1 MSAKVCIR
9 DCFISVGDDL
19 ISIKSGWDEYGIA
32 YGRPSSD
39 IVIQNIAGSTRASSG
54 IAIGSEMSGG
64 ISNVYVSN
72 MVVTQAHAGIRI
84 KTARGRD
91 GYVKDVYISDIII
104 SNADVAIEL
113 TSLYGDHPDSY
124 YDSDA
129 LPDVEG
135 TVIENIMASN
145 VTRAGN
151 FQGLADLPFRDIYL
165 SNVFINATSSHLT
178 WNCAYVVC

>member
-39 IVIQNIAGSTRASSG
+39 IAIQNIAGSTRASSG

-104 SNADVAIEL
+104 SNVDVAIEL

-145 VTRAGN
+145 VT
-151 FQGLADLPFRDIYL
+151 
-165 SNVFINATSSHLT
+165 
-178 WNCAYVVC
+178 